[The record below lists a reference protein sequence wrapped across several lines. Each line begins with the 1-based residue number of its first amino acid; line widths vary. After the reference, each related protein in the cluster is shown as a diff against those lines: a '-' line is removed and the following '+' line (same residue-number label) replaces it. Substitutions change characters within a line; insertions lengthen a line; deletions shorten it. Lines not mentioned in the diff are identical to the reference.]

1 MRRRGEPRGS
11 SIASPPLSPRRL
23 SMRFPGSATT
33 AGHLAA
39 AVLVAGVCAA
49 CGSSRTTSS
58 TTATTTTRTT
68 TSSTSSAATSTTST
82 SDTTAATTPA
92 ALPGAGKPVITVGDK
107 NFAEQ
112 FVLGQ
117 LYVQAL
123 RAQGYSVNV
132 NQNIGPTDVT
142 VQALQSGALTVY
154 PEYLN
159 TFNAAVAGYH
169 HGFHTLLDAYQG
181 AQHYALAHGMQLLA
195 PTPFSDTDA
204 LAVTVAYAA
213 ENRVRTIGDLTHVLA
228 GLTVGG
234 PPQFQT
240 GSPGLPDLSIA
251 YGFIPIGYR
260 AMAVGDQYS
269 ALNNGTIQA
278 ADVNTTDGQLDTGD
292 YVLMRD
298 PRRAFG
304 WGNVVPVV
312 SAKAVAAEGS
322 AFTDTIQRVDDMLD
336 INTIRQLNY
345 AVSIAG
351 QDPASVARQF
361 LQTHGLLTPP
371 TP

>member
-1 MRRRGEPRGS
+1 M
-11 SIASPPLSPRRL
+11 
-23 SMRFPGSATT
+23 
-33 AGHLAA
+33 A
-39 AVLVAGVCAA
+39 AVICAA
-49 CGSSRTTSS
+49 CGSSRGTTSSATTSKTTHTTTSS
-58 TTATTTTRTT
+58 TTST
-68 TSSTSSAATSTTST
+68 TSSAATATTSSESSGAT
-82 SDTTAATTPA
+82 DTT
-92 ALPGAGKPVITVGDK
+92 ALPGAGKPTITVGDK

-117 LYVQAL
+117 LYAQAL
-123 RAQGYSVNV
+123 RAQGFSVNI

-142 VQALQSGALTVY
+142 VQALENGSLTVY

-159 TFNAAVAGYH
+159 TFNTAVAGYH
-169 HGFHTLLDAYQG
+169 HDFSTLLDAYQG
-181 AQHYALAHGMQLLA
+181 AQHYALTHGMQVLA
-195 PTPFSDTDA
+195 PTPFSNTDA

-213 ENRVRTIGDLTHVLA
+213 QNQVRSIGDLNRLSA
-228 GLTVGG
+228 GITVGG

-240 GSPGLPDLSIA
+240 GSPGLPDLNID
-251 YGFIPIGYR
+251 YGFVPIGYR
-260 AMAVGDQYS
+260 AMAVGDQYA

-278 ADVNTTDGQLDTGD
+278 ADVNSTDGQLATGD

-298 PRRAFG
+298 PRRTFG

-322 AFTDTIQRVDDMLD
+322 AFTDTIVRVDDQLD
-336 INTIRQLNY
+336 TDTIRRLNY
-345 AVSIAG
+345 AVTIAG
-351 QDPASVARQF
+351 QDPAAVARQF

>member
-1 MRRRGEPRGS
+1 
-11 SIASPPLSPRRL
+11 
-23 SMRFPGSATT
+23 MRFPGSVTT
-33 AGHLAA
+33 AARLA
-39 AVLVAGVCAA
+39 AVLLAAVGCVA
-49 CGSSRTTSS
+49 CGSSRGTSS
-58 TTATTTTRTT
+58 TTLTTTTRTT
-68 TSSTSSAATSTTST
+68 TSSTSSAATATTSSQSGT
-82 SDTTAATTPA
+82 TTDTTA
-92 ALPGAGKPVITVGDK
+92 LPGTGKPVITVGDK

-123 RAQGYSVNV
+123 RAQGYSVNI

-142 VQALQSGALTVY
+142 VQALESGSLTVY

-159 TFNAAVAGYH
+159 TFNTVIAGYGH
-169 HGFHTLLDAYQG
+169 DFRTLLDAYQG
-181 AQHYALAHGMQLLA
+181 AQHYALAHGMQVLA
-195 PTPFSDTDA
+195 PTPFSNTDA
-204 LAVTVAYAA
+204 LAVTVAYAG
-213 ENRVRTIGDLTHVLA
+213 ENRVRTIGDLNHLTA

-234 PPQFQT
+234 PSQFQT
-240 GSPGLPDLSIA
+240 GSPGLPDLDLA
-251 YGFIPIGYR
+251 YGFVPIAYR
-260 AMAVGDQYS
+260 AMAVGDQYA

-278 ADVNTTDGQLDTGD
+278 ADVSSTDGQLATGD

-322 AFTDTIQRVDDMLD
+322 AFTDTIQRVDDMLTTD
-336 INTIRQLNY
+336 TIRQLNY

-351 QDPASVARQF
+351 QDPAAVARQF

-371 TP
+371 AP

>member
-1 MRRRGEPRGS
+1 
-11 SIASPPLSPRRL
+11 
-23 SMRFPGSATT
+23 MRFHGSATT
-33 AGHLAA
+33 AARLAA
-39 AVLVAGVCAA
+39 AILAAVICAA
-49 CGSSRTTSS
+49 CGSARPTSS
-58 TTATTTTRTT
+58 ATATKTTRTT
-68 TSSTSSAATSTTST
+68 TSSTTTSTSSAATTGSETSGAT
-82 SDTTAATTPA
+82 DTTA
-92 ALPGAGKPVITVGDK
+92 LPGTGRPTITVGDK

-123 RAQGYSVNV
+123 RAQGFSVDI

-142 VQALQSGALTVY
+142 VQALQNGSLTVY

-159 TFNAAVAGYH
+159 TFNTAIAGYH
-169 HGFHTLLDAYQG
+169 HDFHTLLDAYQG
-181 AQHYALAHGMQLLA
+181 AQHYALAHGMQVLA
-195 PTPFSDTDA
+195 PTPFANTDA

-213 ENRVRTIGDLTHVLA
+213 QNRVRSIGDLNRLSA
-228 GLTVGG
+228 GITVGG

-240 GSPGLPDLSIA
+240 GSPGLPDLNID
-251 YGFIPIGYR
+251 YGFVPIGYR
-260 AMAVGDQYS
+260 AMGVGDQYA

-278 ADVNTTDGQLDTGD
+278 ADVSTTDGQLDTGD

-298 PRRAFG
+298 PRRTFG

-336 INTIRQLNY
+336 TETMRKLNY

-351 QDPASVARQF
+351 QDPAAVARQF
-361 LQTHGLLTPP
+361 LQTHGVVTPP
-371 TP
+371 VP

>member
-1 MRRRGEPRGS
+1 MR
-11 SIASPPLSPRRL
+11 L
-23 SMRFPGSATT
+23 PGSAT
-33 AGHLAA
+33 AAARLAA
-39 AVLVAGVCAA
+39 AVLAAVACVA
-49 CGSSRTTSS
+49 CGSARSTSS
-58 TTATTTTRTT
+58 TTAPTTGTT
-68 TSSTSSAATSTTST
+68 TSATSRAATATTST
-82 SDTTAATTPA
+82 STSTDTSGSTSTT
-92 ALPGAGKPVITVGDK
+92 ALPGTGKPVITVGDK

-142 VQALQSGALTVY
+142 VQALHSGSLTVY

-159 TFNAAVAGYH
+159 TFNTVIAGYH
-169 HGFHTLLDAYQG
+169 HGFGTLLDAYQG
-181 AQHYALAHGMQLLA
+181 AQHYALAHGMQVLA
-195 PTPFSDTDA
+195 PTPFSNTDA
-204 LAVTVAYAA
+204 IAVTAAYAA
-213 ENRVRTIGDLTHVLA
+213 ANRVRTIGDLDRLTA
-228 GLTVGG
+228 GLTLGG

-240 GSPGLPDLSIA
+240 GSPGLPDLNVA
-251 YGFIPIGYR
+251 YGFVPIAYR
-260 AMAVGDQYS
+260 PMAVGDQYA
-269 ALNNGTIQA
+269 ALNSGTIQA
-278 ADVNTTDGQLDTGD
+278 AEVNSTDGQLATGD

-312 SAKAVAAEGS
+312 SAPAVAAEGP
-322 AFTDTIQRVDDMLD
+322 AFADTIQRVDDMLSTG
-336 INTIRQLNY
+336 TIRQLNY

-351 QDPASVARQF
+351 LDPASVAQQF

>member
-1 MRRRGEPRGS
+1 MR
-11 SIASPPLSPRRL
+11 L
-23 SMRFPGSATT
+23 PGSATT
-33 AGHLAA
+33 AARLAA
-39 AVLVAGVCAA
+39 AILAAVTCVA
-49 CGSSRTTSS
+49 CGSSGTTSS
-58 TTATTTTRTT
+58 SSTPTTTQTT
-68 TSSTSSAATSTTST
+68 TSSTSSAATATTSLSASTT
-82 SDTTAATTPA
+82 DTTA
-92 ALPGAGKPVITVGDK
+92 LPGTGKPTITVGDK

-117 LYVQAL
+117 LYAQAL
-123 RAQGYSVNV
+123 RAQGFSVNV
-132 NQNIGPTDVT
+132 NQNIGPTAVT
-142 VQALQSGALTVY
+142 VQALQNGSLTVY

-159 TFNAAVAGYH
+159 TFNTAIAGYH
-169 HGFHTLLDAYQG
+169 HSFHSLLDAYQG
-181 AQHYALAHGMQLLA
+181 AQHYALAHGMQVLA
-195 PTPFSDTDA
+195 PTPFSNTDA

-213 ENRVRTIGDLTHVLA
+213 DNRVRTIGDLNHLSA
-228 GLTVGG
+228 GITVGG

-240 GSPGLPDLSIA
+240 GSPGLPDLNID
-251 YGFIPIGYR
+251 YGFVPIAYR

-269 ALNNGTIQA
+269 ALNNDSIQA
-278 ADVNTTDGQLDTGD
+278 ADVNSTDGQLATGD

-298 PRRAFG
+298 PRRTFG

-322 AFTDTIQRVDDMLD
+322 AFTDTIQRVDDTLTTDTM
-336 INTIRQLNY
+336 RQLNY

-351 QDPASVARQF
+351 QDPAAVARQF

>member
-1 MRRRGEPRGS
+1 MRRRAEPRGS
-11 SIASPPLSPRRL
+11 SIASRRRL
-23 SMRFPGSATT
+23 SMRLPGSATT
-33 AGHLAA
+33 AARLAA
-39 AVLVAGVCAA
+39 AVLVAVACVA

-58 TTATTTTRTT
+58 TAVGTTTPTT
-68 TSSTSSAATSTTST
+68 TSSTSSAATATTST
-82 SDTTAATTPA
+82 SSSTGATTTT

-107 NFAEQ
+107 NYAEQ

-142 VQALQSGALTVY
+142 VQALGNGSLTVY

-159 TFNAAVAGYH
+159 TFNAVVARYH
-169 HGFHTLLDAYQG
+169 HGFRTLLDAYQG
-181 AQHYALAHGMQLLA
+181 AQHYALAHGMQMLA
-195 PTPFSDTDA
+195 PTPFSNTDA

-213 ENRVRTIGDLTHVLA
+213 ENRVRTIADLNHVTA

-240 GSPGLPDLSIA
+240 GSPGLPDLSVA
-251 YGFIPIGYR
+251 YGFVPLAYR
-260 AMAVGDQYS
+260 AMAVGDQYP
-269 ALNNGTIQA
+269 ALNAGTIQA
-278 ADVNTTDGQLDTGD
+278 ADVNSSDGQLATGD
-292 YVLMRD
+292 YVLLRD

-322 AFTDTIQRVDDMLD
+322 AFTDTIQRVDDMLSTD
-336 INTIRQLNY
+336 TIRQLNY

-351 QDPASVARQF
+351 QDPAAVARQF

-371 TP
+371 VP

>member
-1 MRRRGEPRGS
+1 MRS
-11 SIASPPLSPRRL
+11 
-23 SMRFPGSATT
+23 PGSATT
-33 AGHLAA
+33 AARLAA
-39 AVLVAGVCAA
+39 AVLAAVTCAA
-49 CGSSRTTSS
+49 CGSSHPTTSAS
-58 TTATTTTRTT
+58 ATTTTRPT
-68 TSSTSSAATSTTST
+68 TSSTSSAATATTSSSSQSASTT
-82 SDTTAATTPA
+82 DTTA
-92 ALPGAGKPVITVGDK
+92 LPGTGKPTITVGDK

-123 RAQGYSVNV
+123 RAQGYSVNL

-142 VQALQSGALTVY
+142 VQALENGSLTVY

-159 TFNAAVAGYH
+159 TFNTAIAGYH
-169 HGFHTLLDAYQG
+169 HEFSTLLDAYQG
-181 AQHYALAHGMQLLA
+181 AQHYALAHGMQVLA
-195 PTPFSDTDA
+195 PTPFSNTDA

-213 ENRVRTIGDLTHVLA
+213 ANHVRSIGDLNRLSA
-228 GLTVGG
+228 GITVGG
-234 PPQFQT
+234 PAQFQT
-240 GSPGLPDLSIA
+240 GSPGLPDLNIN
-251 YGFIPIGYR
+251 YGLVPIGYR
-260 AMAVGDQYS
+260 AMAVGDQYG

-298 PRRAFG
+298 PRHAFG

-322 AFTDTIQRVDDMLD
+322 AFTDTIQRVDDALD
-336 INTIRQLNY
+336 TDTMRKLNY
-345 AVSIAG
+345 AVSVAG
-351 QDPASVARQF
+351 QDPAAVARQF

-371 TP
+371 TPSAG